1 MKKIFLGIFLNK
13 KIQSLEDILNDP
25 IKSYQ
30 MMDKINAYKKSIEN
44 DNSLNLNKQI
54 IGEHY
59 SLTEV

>member
-1 MKKIFLGIFLNK
+1 
-13 KIQSLEDILNDP
+13 
-25 IKSYQ
+25 